1 MGLLGLVHLNLME
14 IQLLR
19 QKFLMYFQNRK
30 ARQIRKQNTRCSFRP
45 RVCVCVC
52 VFCTG
57 GCVVV
62 VTMHSLFCSRCCCTQ
77 SFSSFVC
84 VCVYLFVC
92 RHRRRLLLLF
102 LLYDAFFVCSR
113 EREREGGDIGCLF
126 VFVYEEALVYF
137 LLENMIKNYY

>member
-1 MGLLGLVHLNLME
+1 MGKFFFWMYFAVAIIGCMNGLL
-14 IQLLR
+14 LLPVLLAWAGPSEFDGNPTATA
-19 QKFLMYFQNRK
+19 KFLMYFQNRK

-84 VCVYLFVC
+84 VCVY
-92 RHRRRLLLLF
+92 
-102 LLYDAFFVCSR
+102 
-113 EREREGGDIGCLF
+113 
-126 VFVYEEALVYF
+126 
-137 LLENMIKNYY
+137 